1 MELDENKYESI
12 NVISLDRENASSLVR
27 GFKFDKLIFWIG
39 AGADCLSPTNLPT
52 SGQLVRSI
60 LKTLLLEDYTEQIIS
75 KWDECMHII
84 GADGAPPRM
93 ESVLEAI
100 RVCES
105 NLKFNEQKSV
115 NISEGLRFFDDAPSN
130 ENTQILGWA
139 ASRGSAI
146 ITTNYSHVIE
156 RESIVFLE
164 PHGSINYEVNT
175 SLETISCSH
184 IMSNGVPVGTVTHIH
199 GVSEHPET
207 MGITLK
213 TISRDFPDDFRQELN
228 RLIDDPTHLFIFFG
242 YSGSDNYDVNPLFQA
257 HRFNRDCRNTGATAL
272 YIRYGTGIPQSLKP
286 GEKALLGAF
295 SKRYI
300 CCCERL
306 SNVFSPIKPICG
318 EHSFIQF
325 NWIDSFRKHATLP
338 ISEQKKKDL
347 ADILALAIS
356 EYFGINIFDGINLTN
371 ERMNYLRRYFSDEG
385 HWYIDF
391 YGIRYLEC
399 IGDIE
404 RLRANNQAAASL
416 SDDQLLFEGGGA
428 DAVAW
433 NAIPQDLVL
442 RALRTRSESEE
453 SFWHSV
459 TTPENHW
466 ISEFERSIFSI
477 RDLEKL
483 HNMILGEKG
492 NLNRISTSSQIMLS
506 LSYGRFSALRQV
518 AVELRVH
525 GRASGLLAVLYGHSP
540 FGMLHQRIAQISLD
554 EAIRSYIDISSMR
567 GLTRAYVERAY
578 IMALWYAFITKDS
591 HYYDESKSSLE
602 TALGLAHSTGNERS
616 ISQCHFIQQFI
627 LFLLPESNGT
637 NCTSM

>member
-1 MELDENKYESI
+1 MELDENKFESDNAI
-12 NVISLDRENASSLVR
+12 CLDRKSASSLVR
-27 GFKFDKLIFWIG
+27 NFSFDKLIFWIG
-39 AGADCLSPTNLPT
+39 AGTDCLSPTNLPT
-52 SGQLVRSI
+52 SGQLVKSI
-60 LKTLLLEDYTEQIIS
+60 LETLLLEDYTKQTIN
-75 KWDECMHII
+75 KWDDCMRII

-105 NLKFNEQKSV
+105 NLEFNEQKLV

-139 ASRGSAI
+139 ASRGSAV

-156 RESIVFLE
+156 RESIFFLE
-164 PHGSINYEVNT
+164 PHGSINYEANE

-257 HRFNRDCRNTGATAL
+257 HRLNRDCRNTGATAL

-306 SNVFSPIKPICG
+306 SNVFSPIIPICG
-318 EHSFIQF
+318 ERSLIQF

-338 ISEQKKKDL
+338 TSKQKKKDL

-356 EYFGINIFDGINLTN
+356 EYFGINIFDGIKLTN
-371 ERMNYLRRYFSDEG
+371 ERMKDLRRYFTAEG

-399 IGDIE
+399 IGDIK
-404 RLRANNQAAASL
+404 RLRAYNQAAASL

-442 RALRTRSESEE
+442 RALKTRSESEE

-466 ISEFERSIFSI
+466 ISEFERSIFTI
-477 RDLEKL
+477 RDLKKL
-483 HNMILGEKG
+483 YNMILREKG
-492 NLNRISTSSQIMLS
+492 NLSRISTSSQIMLS

-525 GRASGLLAVLYGHSP
+525 GRASGLLAVLYRHLP

-578 IMALWYAFITKDS
+578 IMALWYAFITKDL
-591 HYYDESKSSLE
+591 HYFDESTSSLNI
-602 TALGLAHSTGNERS
+602 ALGLARSTGNERS
-616 ISQCHFIQQFI
+616 ISQCRFIQKFI
-627 LFLLPESNGT
+627 MFLLSESNGA